1 MLGASYFYPSFSD
14 RLYELNCLSL
24 ELESEIWG
32 RKGLEHR
39 EKDDPPVQADEKK
52 IRAARLWLRVPALS
66 AGPPVRE
73 EAMLSPVVTL
83 SL

>member
-1 MLGASYFYPSFSD
+1 M
-14 RLYELNCLSL
+14 
-24 ELESEIWG
+24 
-32 RKGLEHR
+32 EHR